1 MKALEMILSNTN
13 STEDRSSTNLATVAG
28 ILKTVAQNMS
38 LSLSRDLLESVTYI
52 MSGIQEW
59 GMDNSTLE
67 TLQNQSTE

>member
-1 MKALEMILSNTN
+1 MILSNTN